1 MVYEVSE
8 DLELS
13 LARSCYFYGDS
24 QIFKIQLKYN
34 KKISKW
40 KSEKDKSIYDAF
52 NKGMKISNGEFIC
65 IVNSKKSAMKYFNDD
80 KLAKKHIE
88 LYEEI
93 LKKY

>member
-1 MVYEVSE
+1 
-8 DLELS
+8 
-13 LARSCYFYGDS
+13 
-24 QIFKIQLKYN
+24 
-34 KKISKW
+34 
-40 KSEKDKSIYDAF
+40 
-52 NKGMKISNGEFIC
+52 MKISNGEFIC